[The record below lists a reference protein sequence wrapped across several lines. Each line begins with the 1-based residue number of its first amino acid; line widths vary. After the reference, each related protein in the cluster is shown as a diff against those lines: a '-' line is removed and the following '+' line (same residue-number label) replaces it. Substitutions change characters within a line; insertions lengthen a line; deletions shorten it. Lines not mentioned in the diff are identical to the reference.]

1 MQMAA
6 FSAKCPYEIGD
17 RVVVIEVAGTNENGV
32 MYTQREGVIT
42 DIACTH
48 YVKTGKIIFTYEL
61 NGSGRYERIMTIK
74 EAGLTV

>member
-6 FSAKCPYEIGD
+6 FSVKCPYEIGD
-17 RVVVIEVAGTNENGV
+17 RVVILEAAARNENGA

-48 YVKTGKIIFTYEL
+48 YIKTGKVIFTYEL
-61 NGSGRYERIMTIK
+61 NGSGKYERIMTLK

>member
-1 MQMAA
+1 MQVAA
-6 FSAKCPYEIGD
+6 FSARSPYEIGD
-17 RVVVIEVAGTNENGV
+17 RVVVLEVAGKNENGV
-32 MYTQREGVIT
+32 MYMQREGVIT

-48 YVKTGKIIFTYEL
+48 YIKTGKIIFTYEL

>member
-48 YVKTGKIIFTYEL
+48 FQRENRVLFTYEL
-61 NGSGRYERIMTIK
+61 DGSGEYIPLITAK

>member
-17 RVVVIEVAGTNENGV
+17 RVVVLEVAGKNENGV
-32 MYTQREGVIT
+32 MYMQRVGVIT

-48 YVKTGKIIFTYEL
+48 YIKTGKIIFTYEL
-61 NGSGRYERIMTIK
+61 DGSGEYIPLITAK

>member
-1 MQMAA
+1 MQIAA

-17 RVVVIEVAGTNENGV
+17 RVVILEAAARNENGI

-48 YVKTGKIIFTYEL
+48 YIKTGKVIFTYEL
-61 NGSGRYERIMTIK
+61 NGSGRYERIATLK
-74 EAGLTV
+74 KARLTV

>member
-17 RVVVIEVAGTNENGV
+17 RVVVIEVAKENENGI

-48 YVKTGKIIFTYEL
+48 YLKTGKVIFSYEL
-61 NGSGRYERIMTIK
+61 DGSGKYERIMTLK